1 MSSVQD
7 VRKSQKEWTAVKKNV
22 GVGEDAEVDHVVIQL
37 LVLTRSSSLHLDGP
51 KDIGIQVWRNAYPST
66 PPFQD
71 FYQCCTND
79 DYTVLYMSVLINMNV

>member
-1 MSSVQD
+1 MDSSEEKY
-7 VRKSQKEWTAVKKNV
+7 RSWRRAGN
-22 GVGEDAEVDHVVIQL
+22 AEVDHVVIQL

-71 FYQCCTND
+71 FYRCCTND